1 MKYLLIIGFFFLN
14 PVFAVTSNPSSFE
27 ENCAHSTQDIHT
39 VSESSYNKL
48 LAQLTEED
56 TDDKKTR
63 NQPKSSTKGQ
73 R

>member
-14 PVFAVTSNPSSFE
+14 PVFAVQSNPSSFE

-56 TDDKKTR
+56 TDDEKPRSQTTR
-63 NQPKSSTKGQ
+63 PTKGQ